1 MCETEAALRP
11 AGCRLALRSCLLGSQ
26 GSVWGCALF
35 ALQSHP
41 AAKVSALEPSPEKE
55 LHIWKSEI
63 PPPPS
68 APQPYFFSQH
78 VCMKVWRSIKLVFK
92 LEWKVAWDTKY
103 MFSLDSK
110 SSLAFAMFS
119 WHSGYKQ
126 VWTYANCMTSRSVW
140 VFLTKS
146 SFLIHSPGKYSNS
159 LSDSC
164 FLFCEPALLGSLG
177 VIPHTGPAGDFPEKK
192 RKRKCRLSPELT
204 DLPAKSTKT
213 ASLVQ
218 KLTDSVSYSSIYS
231 PISCPKHIKPN
242 SNGIII
248 EFDF

>member
-26 GSVWGCALF
+26 GSVCGCALF

-63 PPPPS
+63 PPP
-68 APQPYFFSQH
+68 QPYSFSQH

-103 MFSLDSK
+103 TLSSDSK

-119 WHSGYKQ
+119 WLSGYKQ
-126 VWTYANCMTSRSVW
+126 EQVTYANCMTSRSVC
-140 VFLTKS
+140 VFLT
-146 SFLIHSPGKYSNS
+146 HSPGKYSNS

-164 FLFCEPALLGSLG
+164 FLFCDPALLGSLG

-204 DLPAKSTKT
+204 DLPA
-213 ASLVQ
+213 SLVQ

>member
-26 GSVWGCALF
+26 GSVCGCALF

-63 PPPPS
+63 PPP
-68 APQPYFFSQH
+68 QPYSFSQH

-103 MFSLDSK
+103 MLSSDSK
-110 SSLAFAMFS
+110 SSIAFAMFS
-119 WHSGYKQ
+119 WLSGYKQ
-126 VWTYANCMTSRSVW
+126 VQVRYANCMTSRSVC
-140 VFLTKS
+140 VFLTQS

-218 KLTDSVSYSSIYS
+218 KLTDSVSYSLIYS